1 MKSQPFFLILV
12 VLIGCIIYLYN
23 STGDKPESAMNL
35 TPKQYI
41 ELVEKKKLERRI
53 LEKTA
58 AKESAEQ
65 NK

>member
-23 STGDKPESAMNL
+23 SAGDKPESATNL

-53 LEKTA
+53 LENTA
-58 AKESAEQ
+58 AKQSAEQ